1 MTWMVPACQ
10 CLHAGDL
17 TIAEADLG
25 LKIRSNFAVVES
37 GVKVLCDVKMVLGFG
52 WAAGRLGGVTVDA
65 RMAAARS
72 KSAVTVAHRTAAQR
86 PASGTKTRA
95 KIVVIAMPQSAPSGH
110 NRPLYTLPAV
120 GFAKKSRVV
129 LAVVRTVSGQ
139 IVRIGLIGGRISLV
153 ARLKRQAD
161 EIKQLAIKQMGGA
174 GIGQGAK
181 QHIAPSGMIGLPAI

>member
-1 MTWMVPACQ
+1 M
-10 CLHAGDL
+10 
-17 TIAEADLG
+17 
-25 LKIRSNFAVVES
+25 LKWSLA
-37 GVKVLCDVKMVLGFG
+37 L
-52 WAAGRLGGVTVDA
+52 AGRLGGVTVDA

-72 KSAVTVAHRTAAQR
+72 KSAVAVAHRTAAQR
-86 PASGTKTRA
+86 PASGAKTRA
-95 KIVVIAMPQSAPSGH
+95 KRVVIAMPQSAPSGH

-153 ARLKRQAD
+153 ARLKRQAE